1 MAPGDGFVAAGIARG
16 QLLVA
21 LAQVAQ
27 LLQAFQRAQHG
38 TARAMAMRRDGV
50 DRRPR
55 AAPVVVIRP
64 SRQIHQHELLRQAQL
79 LVLQLPRPLLRRPAH
94 RASSPRPLASWSRS
108 PMRSPSAAARH
119 NAHTTSRHTTI
130 ATTATAATARPIS
143 GAPAATARRTR
154 GMQQHRQQVCAGDP
168 HAQRWDGSRGSR
180 RTRCGSDGRIGH
192 CDNSLSMEGESRDSC
207 HLNRPESRPRLSI
220 SPAPSANT
228 VRSAFV
234 SHVFPGPVRPDR
246 TGEAVVLRNQ
256 ARRP

>member
-1 MAPGDGFVAAGIARG
+1 MAPGDGLVAAGIARG

-38 TARAMAMRRDGV
+38 TACAMAMRRDGV

-64 SRQIHQHELLRQAQL
+64 SRQIHQHELLRQAQP

-94 RASSPRPLASWSRS
+94 RASSSRPLASWSRS
-108 PMRSPSAAARH
+108 PMRSPNAAARH
-119 NAHTTSRHTTI
+119 NAHTASRHTTI

-143 GAPAATARRTR
+143 GAPAATARRAR
-154 GMQQHRQQVCAGDP
+154 GMQQHRQQVRAGDP
-168 HAQRWDGSRGSR
+168 HAQRRDGFHGSR
-180 RTRCGSDGRIGH
+180 RTRGGSDGRIGH

-207 HLNRPESRPRLSI
+207 HLNRSESRPRLSI

-234 SHVFPGPVRPDR
+234 FHVFGLSK
-246 TGEAVVLRNQ
+246 EKCVLSCVSMACR
-256 ARRP
+256 